1 MMPILDRALLY
12 CHSGDVLGFDSHHDS
27 GNLWGVLPHQNIGD
41 AKAIIPIALLPCHRV
56 TAWNRQASNLSK
68 QVVDSDLEVL
78 IEELKLIRDNVY
90 GGLKKDS
97 QIDLTHSEVISFA
110 RAFVMAVEAEMI
122 TPFSRWDNQKKE
134 QVMFYINLIRTHGIP
149 HCDRSRAAK
158 KCLDFIDQQKKKSGY
173 SEQSG
178 YPE

>member
-1 MMPILDRALLY
+1 MLDRP
-12 CHSGDVLGFDSHHDS
+12 SHCRWQCDQAWS
-27 GNLWGVLPHQNIGD
+27 TE
-41 AKAIIPIALLPCHRV
+41 V

-68 QVVDSDLEVL
+68 QVVDSDLQVL
-78 IEELKLIRDNVY
+78 IEELKLIRNNVY
-90 GGLKKDS
+90 GGLKENS
-97 QIDLTHSEVISFA
+97 NIDLTHSEVISFA
-110 RAFVMAVEAEMI
+110 RAFVKAVESEMI
-122 TPFSRWDNQKKE
+122 TPFSRWDNQKKD
-134 QVMFYINLIRTHGIP
+134 QVLFYINLIRTHGIP